1 MILVSSLASF
11 LHVSAIRT
19 KRQKGV
25 NVDGN
30 NAEWKKQ
37 QLGTQSRM
45 KLTSDGSIVDRDNVL
60 NNVSM

>member
-1 MILVSSLASF
+1 MRKTLA
-11 LHVSAIRT
+11 RT
-19 KRQKGV
+19 KRQKGD

-37 QLGTQSRM
+37 QLGTQSSI
-45 KLTSDGSIVDRDNVL
+45 KLTSDGSIVDCDNKL